1 MSTLANKTIYMTYKK
16 PIPPLVLDR
25 WKALN
30 PEYRIDFSLDADCIA
45 FLTRYFGPYFANL
58 FVQIPRGMYK
68 ADLWRLCKL
77 YISGGVYADVD
88 LVPYVSIDSL
98 LNGSTFQT
106 CMALDNTSVFQAFM
120 IVTKPRHPLVLQFLI
135 SFLHHRP
142 YTYPLGPTLDMYNC
156 LKYNT
161 GSMVSETRYDLE
173 EIRIPILI
181 GSSQTNTKVVPLY
194 YFPDIDYELCLVD
207 SPVSE
212 QLIVAIEGSNMIVNS
227 LNGWDYPQYCE
238 IVIKSKESFFL
249 FKEVNNGPH
258 WSTSYVTY
266 KGQKILDSRDPVYY
280 AQGGW

>member
-16 PIPPLVLDR
+16 PIPFVLDR

-30 PEYRIDFSLDADCIA
+30 PDYRIDFSLDADCIM
-45 FLTRYFGPYFANL
+45 FLTRYFGPYFADL

-106 CMALDNTSVFQAFM
+106 CMALDNASVFQAFM
-120 IVTKPRHPLVLQFLI
+120 IVTKPRHPLVLQCLI

-142 YTYPLGPTLDMYNC
+142 YTYPLGPTRDMYNC
-156 LKYNT
+156 LRYNS
-161 GSMVSETRYDLE
+161 GPVVSETMYNLE
-173 EIRIPILI
+173 EVRIPVLI
-181 GSSQTNTKVVPLY
+181 GSSQSQTKVVPLY
-194 YFPDIDYELCLVD
+194 YFPEIEYELCLVK

-212 QLIVAIEGSNMIVNS
+212 SLTVTIEGSNMIVRS
-227 LNGWDYPQYCE
+227 VENGWDHPQYCE
-238 IVIKSKESFFL
+238 IVIKSKESFSL
-249 FKEVNNGPH
+249 FKEVNDGPH
-258 WSTSYVTY
+258 WSTSFVTHR
-266 KGQKILDSRDPVYY
+266 GQKILDSRDPVYY
-280 AQGGW
+280 EQGGW